1 LWRKGK
7 NIMIAQE
14 LEVSLHMAFVEARQQ
29 RHEFIT
35 VEHLLL
41 ALLDN
46 PSAAEVL
53 RACSANI
60 DDLRKSLTNF
70 IKDNT
75 PQVAGTDE
83 VDTQPTLGFQRVIQ
97 RAIMHVQSTG
107 NGKKEVTGA
116 NVLVAIFGE
125 KDSHAVYYLHQ
136 QGVTRLDV
144 VNFIAHGIRKSD
156 PPEQP
161 KQADGQQG
169 NAGEGE
175 EGGNEKSEKA
185 SPLEQFT
192 VNLNQHAKDGKIDP
206 LIGREYEVERTIQI
220 LCRRRKNNPLLVGEA
235 GVGKTAIAEGLA
247 WRITEG
253 AVPEV
258 LADATVYALDMG
270 ALLAGTKYRGDFEQR
285 LKGVLKGLKDK
296 PGAILFIDEIHTLI
310 GAGAASGGTLDASN
324 LLKPALSSGQL
335 KCIGATTFT
344 EYRGIFEKDAALSR
358 RFQKVDV
365 VEPTV
370 AETVDILKGLKSRF
384 EEHHSVKY
392 AVAALQA
399 AAELSAKYITDR
411 HLPDKAIDVI
421 DEAGAAQRI
430 ALASKRKK
438 TIGKHEIEEIVAKI
452 ARIPPASVSNDDR
465 SKLQTLERDLKSVVF
480 GQDKALEVLAAAVK
494 MARSGLGRGDKPIGS
509 FLFSGPTG
517 VGKTEAAKQLAYIMG
532 VELIRFDM
540 SEYMERHAVSRLI
553 GAPPGYVGFDQGG
566 LLTEAISK
574 KPHCVLLLDEIEK
587 AHPEIFNVLL
597 QVMDHGTLT
606 DNNGRKADFRNVII
620 IMTTNAG
627 AETMNKAT
635 IGFTNPRQAGDEMA
649 DIKRLFTPEFRNRL
663 DAMVSFKPLDEQ
675 IILRVVD
682 KFLLQLETQLAEKK
696 VDVTFSDTLRKMLAK
711 KGFDP
716 LMGARPM
723 QRLIQDTIRKAL
735 ADELLFGRLTEGG
748 RLSVDLDDKDEVLLD
763 ITPLPKRER
772 AKGAEPAEPEEE
784 LAAD

>member
-1 LWRKGK
+1 
-7 NIMIAQE
+7 MIAQE

-156 PPEQP
+156 PPEASKP
-161 KQADGQQG
+161 GDSAAENEEQG
-169 NAGEGE
+169 TETK
-175 EGGNEKSEKA
+175 GNEKQ

-192 VNLNQHAKDGKIDP
+192 QNLNQAAKDGKIDP
-206 LIGREYEVERTIQI
+206 LIGRDYEVERTIQI

-247 WRITEG
+247 WRITQG
-253 AVPEV
+253 DVPEI
-258 LADATVYALDMG
+258 LAEATVYSLDMG

-285 LKGVLKGLKDK
+285 LKGVLKSLKDK
-296 PGAILFIDEIHTLI
+296 PHAVLFIDEIHTLI

-324 LLKPALSSGQL
+324 LLKPALSSGVL
-335 KCIGATTFT
+335 KCIGATTFS

-370 AETVDILKGLKSRF
+370 QETIDILKGLKSRF

-392 AVAALQA
+392 ALAALQA
-399 AAELSAKYITDR
+399 AAELSAKYINDR

-430 ALASKRKK
+430 LTPSKRKK
-438 TIGKHEIEEIVAKI
+438 TIGKAEIEDIVAKI
-452 ARIPPASVSNDDR
+452 ARIPPANVSNDDR

-480 GQDKALEVLAAAVK
+480 GQDKALEVLAASVK
-494 MARSGLGRGDKPIGS
+494 MARSGLGKADKPIGA

-532 VELIRFDM
+532 IDLIRFDM

-566 LLTEAISK
+566 LLTEAITK

-587 AHPEIFNVLL
+587 AHPDIFNVLL

-627 AETMNKAT
+627 AETMNKAS
-635 IGFTNPRQAGDEMA
+635 IGFTNPRQAGDEMG

-663 DAMVSFKPLDEQ
+663 DAMVSFKALDEQ
-675 IILRVVD
+675 IIMRVVD
-682 KFLLQLETQLAEKK
+682 KFLLQLEGQLAEKK
-696 VDVTFSDTLRKMLAK
+696 VEVTFTDTLRKHLAK

-723 QRLIQDTIRKAL
+723 QRLIQDTIRRAL

-748 RLSVDLDDKDEVLLD
+748 RLTVDLETKTGEDGKEVQEVKLD
-763 ITPLPKRER
+763 IQPLPKKEGKTRS
-772 AKGAEPAEPEEE
+772 EE
-784 LAAD
+784 ATAG

>member
-1 LWRKGK
+1 
-7 NIMIAQE
+7 MIAQE

-53 RACSANI
+53 RACSANV

-156 PPEQP
+156 PPEASKP
-161 KQADGQQG
+161 GESAAE
-169 NAGEGE
+169 NEEAGEAKQ
-175 EGGNEKSEKA
+175 NEKA

-192 VNLNQHAKDGKIDP
+192 QNLNQLAKDGKIDP
-206 LIGREYEVERTIQI
+206 LIGRDYEVERVIQI

-247 WRITEG
+247 WRITQND
-253 AVPEV
+253 VPEI
-258 LADATVYALDMG
+258 LAEAQVYSLDMG

-285 LKGVLKGLKDK
+285 LKGVLKSLKDK
-296 PGAILFIDEIHTLI
+296 PNAILFIDEIHTLI

-324 LLKPALSSGQL
+324 LLKPALSSGQM

-370 AETVDILKGLKSRF
+370 EQTVDILKGLKSRF
-384 EEHHSVKY
+384 EEHHNVKY
-392 AVAALQA
+392 ALAALQA
-399 AAELSAKYITDR
+399 AAELSAKYINDR

-430 ALASKRKK
+430 LPASKRKK
-438 TIGKHEIEEIVAKI
+438 TISKTEVEEIVAKI
-452 ARIPPASVSNDDR
+452 ARIPPANVSNDDR
-465 SKLQTLERDLKSVVF
+465 GKLQTLERDLKSVVF
-480 GQDKALEVLAAAVK
+480 GQDKALEVLASSVK
-494 MARSGLGRGDKPIGS
+494 MARSGLGKSDKPIGA

-532 VELIRFDM
+532 IDLIRFDM

-566 LLTEAISK
+566 LLTEAITK

-587 AHPEIFNVLL
+587 AHPDIFNVLL

-606 DNNGRKADFRNVII
+606 DNNGRKADFRNVIV

-627 AETMNKAT
+627 AETMNKAS
-635 IGFTNPRQAGDEMA
+635 IGFTNPREAGDEMA

-663 DAMVSFKPLDEQ
+663 DAMVGFKALDENV
-675 IILRVVD
+675 IMRVVD
-682 KFLLQLETQLAEKK
+682 KFLLQLEGQLTEKK
-696 VDVTFSDTLRKMLAK
+696 VEVTFTDVLRKHLAK

-723 QRLIQDTIRKAL
+723 QRLIQDTIRRAL
-735 ADELLFGRLTEGG
+735 ADELLFGRLTDGG
-748 RLSVDLDDKDEVLLD
+748 RLTVDLETKTDEAGKETQEVKLD
-763 ITPLPKRER
+763 IQPLPKKEGKAR
-772 AKGAEPAEPEEE
+772 PEE
-784 LAAD
+784 ATAG

>member
-1 LWRKGK
+1 
-7 NIMIAQE
+7 MIAQE

-156 PPEQP
+156 PPEQT
-161 KQADGQQG
+161 KSSDGQQPG
-169 NAGEGE
+169 AEGEGGG
-175 EGGNEKSEKA
+175 EGGERNEKQ

-192 VNLNQHAKDGKIDP
+192 VNLNQSAKDGKIDP

-285 LKGVLKGLKDK
+285 LKGVLKSLKDK

-365 VEPTV
+365 VEPSV
-370 AETVDILKGLKSRF
+370 PETIDILKGLKSRF
-384 EEHHSVKY
+384 EEHHNVKY

-399 AAELSAKYITDR
+399 AAELSAKYINDR

-430 ALASKRKK
+430 ATASKRKK

-452 ARIPPASVSNDDR
+452 ARIPPANVSNDDR

-480 GQDKALEVLAAAVK
+480 GQDKALDVLAASVK
-494 MARSGLGRGDKPIGS
+494 MARSGLGKADKPIGS

-532 VELIRFDM
+532 VDLIRFDM

-566 LLTEAISK
+566 LLTEAVTK
-574 KPHCVLLLDEIEK
+574 KPHAVLLLDEIEK
-587 AHPEIFNVLL
+587 AHPDIFNVLL

-663 DAMVSFKPLDEQ
+663 DAIVSFKPLDEQ

-682 KFLLQLETQLAEKK
+682 KFLLQLEQQLAEKK
-696 VDVTFSDTLRKMLAK
+696 VEVTFTDKLRKFLAK

-748 RLSVDLDDKDEVLLD
+748 RLTVDLDDKDEVLLD

-772 AKGAEPAEPEEE
+772 AKGSEPAEPEEE
-784 LAAD
+784 LTTDSD

>member
-1 LWRKGK
+1 
-7 NIMIAQE
+7 MIAQE

-60 DDLRKSLTNF
+60 DDLRKSLSNF

-75 PQVAGTDE
+75 PQVSGVDD

-107 NGKKEVTGA
+107 SGKKEVTGA

-144 VNFIAHGIRKSD
+144 VNFIAHGIKKSD
-156 PPEQP
+156 PPESTKTSESAP
-161 KQADGQQG
+161 
-169 NAGEGE
+169 EGE
-175 EGGNEKSEKA
+175 EGGGEKNEKS
-185 SPLEQFT
+185 SPLELFT
-192 VNLNQHAKDGKIDP
+192 QNLNQLAKEGKIDP
-206 LIGREYEVERTIQI
+206 LIGREYEVERVIQI

-247 WRITEG
+247 WRITQNE
-253 AVPEV
+253 VPEI
-258 LADATVYALDMG
+258 LAEAIVYSLDMG

-285 LKGVLKGLKDK
+285 LKGVLKALKDK
-296 PGAILFIDEIHTLI
+296 PHAVLFIDEIHTLI

-324 LLKPALSSGQL
+324 LLKPGLSSGQL

-370 AETVDILKGLKSRF
+370 EQTVEILKGLKSRF
-384 EEHHSVKY
+384 EEHHNVKF
-392 AVAALQA
+392 ALAALQA
-399 AAELSAKYITDR
+399 AAELSAKYINDR

-430 ALASKRKK
+430 LPANKRKK
-438 TIGKHEIEEIVAKI
+438 TITKTEVEEIVAKI
-452 ARIPPASVSNDDR
+452 ARIPPANVSNDDR
-465 SKLQTLERDLKSVVF
+465 GKLKTLERDLKSVVF
-480 GQDKALEVLAAAVK
+480 GQDKALDVLASAVK
-494 MARSGLGRGDKPIGS
+494 MARSGIGTGDKPIGS

-517 VGKTEAAKQLAYIMG
+517 VGKTEAARQLAYIMG
-532 VELIRFDM
+532 IELIRFDM
-540 SEYMERHAVSRLI
+540 SEYMEQHAVSRLI

-566 LLTEAISK
+566 LLTEAITK

-587 AHPEIFNVLL
+587 AHPAIFNVLL

-620 IMTTNAG
+620 VMTTNAG

-635 IGFTNPRQAGDEMA
+635 IGFTNPREAGDEAA

-663 DAMVSFKPLDEQ
+663 DAIVSFKALDENV
-675 IILRVVD
+675 ILRVVD

-696 VDVTFSDTLRKMLAK
+696 VEVTFTDKLRKYLGK

-723 QRLIQDTIRKAL
+723 QRLIQDTIRRAL
-735 ADELLFGRLTEGG
+735 ADELLFGRLTDGG
-748 RLSVDLDDKDEVLLD
+748 RLTVDMD
-763 ITPLPKRER
+763 ITTDEKGVETGEVQLDLQPVPKKEG
-772 AKGAEPAEPEEE
+772 KSKPEE
-784 LAAD
+784 ATAG